1 MFMYYIYS
9 LSVPAEILLLSW
21 KVVKFV
27 IWQLQLPGL
36 IWFAF
41 LPLQHIHNLF
51 VCSVFWFLELSSVI
65 SAIFMKFCLSF
76 SALQYWFP
84 FMFSYIIMTEIV
96 PLFLITSLPAHWIRL
111 KHVFDIPYRTSS
123 LSYRYKDYNFF
134 FKENLLILPSLIFL
148 LCSLLLFWEF
158 CWNMF
163 LKPIQL
169 PFKFLN
175 KPVSWEIKTSKHRP
189 M

>member
-1 MFMYYIYS
+1 MFLWGKSYVYVLYLLSECACWNSPTFLESCEICNLATTVTRTHLICFPSSPTYS
-9 LSVPAEILLLSW
+9 QSLCLFCFLVSWAILSHFSHLYEILS
-21 KVVKFV
+21 F
-27 IWQLQLPGL
+27 
-36 IWFAF
+36 F
-41 LPLQHIHNLF
+41 
-51 VCSVFWFLELSSVI
+51 
-65 SAIFMKFCLSF
+65 FCFTIL
-76 SALQYWFP
+76 
-84 FMFSYIIMTEIV
+84 V

-111 KHVFDIPYRTSS
+111 KHVFDIPYHTSS

-148 LCSLLLFWEF
+148 LCSLLLFWQF

-175 KPVSWEIKTSKHRP
+175 KPVSWETKTSKHRP

>member
-21 KVVKFV
+21 KVAKFV

-84 FMFSYIIMTEIV
+84 F
-96 PLFLITSLPAHWIRL
+96 FLSHLYQHIELDSSTSLISLTALQACPI
-111 KHVFDIPYRTSS
+111 DIKIIT
-123 LSYRYKDYNFF
+123 FF

-148 LCSLLLFWEF
+148 LCSLLLFWQF

-175 KPVSWEIKTSKHRP
+175 QPVSWETKTSKHRP